1 MAKSRYSTP
10 ARTNGGFL
18 IHAVD
23 PETMYAACG
32 HKPKGSSS
40 HRMRNRAR
48 WLKVDKKTPISGEKC
63 LKAMK
68 KRKEA
73 GLDG

>member
-1 MAKSRYSTP
+1 MAKSRYNAP

-23 PETMYAACG
+23 TETMYAACG
-32 HKPKGSSS
+32 HKPKGCASK
-40 HRMRNRAR
+40 RMKNRAR
-48 WLKVDKKTPISGEKC
+48 WLQVDKKTPISCEKC
-63 LKAMK
+63 LAALK

-73 GLDG
+73 GLP